1 MVSIKNGVVR
11 NVMSDEERAETLRMA
26 KKPYV
31 DKWSF
36 YFEKDAGTLNR
47 LEVVRAFVEFLGNSK
62 ETHLSFSGHV
72 MLGGEV
78 YGRHGFKD
86 GAAIFTSDL
95 MSVRRVHGDN
105 PLASQSMAEGK
116 IGQVNELLQF
126 TTSSGSDYYVH
137 VGNWNAFMALMLGDF
152 YHEESLSNVE
162 GYYVAPD
169 IWEVYK
175 ENLL

>member
-11 NVMSDEERAETLRMA
+11 NIMSDEERAETLRIA
-26 KKPYV
+26 QKPYV

-36 YFEKDAGTLNR
+36 YFEKDAGTQNR

-62 ETHLSFSGHV
+62 ETSLSFSGHV

-86 GAAIFTSDL
+86 GAGIFTSDL
-95 MSVRRVHGDN
+95 KSVRRVHGNN

-152 YHEESLSNVE
+152 YHEGSLSNTE
-162 GYYVAPD
+162 GYYVTPD

-175 ENLL
+175 KDLL